1 MSNTEDRKMTDN
13 TMRKMASTE
22 LEFTDLEMVSGGNIG
37 EEIWDT
43 AVEAADIPNTIK
55 EEAKKSWK

>member
-1 MSNTEDRKMTDN
+1 MTDH

-22 LEFTDLEMVSGGNIG
+22 LGFTDLEMVSGGNIG

-43 AVEAADIPNTIK
+43 AVGVADIPNTIK
-55 EEAKKSWK
+55 EEAQKVLEIIWDLF